1 LTAVLDWV
9 VLPMQYP
16 FMQRALVIALIT
28 GASAGLGKVFA
39 QRLAAAGHDLVLVAR
54 DAARLQA
61 LADELSLQYGISAEP
76 LAADLSRDD
85 GMRHV
90 ADRIAKMGNL
100 EILVNNA
107 GFGTKGKLVTRPI
120 AEQATM
126 LELHVMAPMLLTRA
140 ALPGMIERG
149 VGTIINV
156 ASVASFV
163 YGAGNANYCSSKAYL
178 RVFSLALNEE
188 LRDTGVHVQALCPG
202 FTHTEFHDRAAMDK
216 TTIAGVL
223 WLSAERVVDDSLAQA
238 AAKGAV
244 VCIPSTR
251 YKLIVFVVR
260 YLPEWIL
267 GAVRK
272 QYGKLRT

>member
-1 LTAVLDWV
+1 MPTAMSLTGRTV
-9 VLPMQYP
+9 
-16 FMQRALVIALIT
+16 ALIT

-39 QRLAAAGHDLVLVAR
+39 QRLAASGHDLVLVAR

-61 LADELSLQYGISAEP
+61 LADELSLQFGITAEA
-76 LAADLSRDD
+76 LAADLSRDE
-85 GMRHV
+85 GMRRV

-107 GFGTKGKLVTRPI
+107 GFGTKGKLATRPI

-149 VGTIINV
+149 FGTIINV

-178 RVFSLALNEE
+178 RVFTLALNEE
-188 LRDTGVHVQALCPG
+188 LHGTGVHVQALCPG

-216 TTIAGVL
+216 TTISGML
-223 WLSAERVVDDSLAQA
+223 WLSAERVVDESLAQA
-238 AAKGAV
+238 AAKGKV

-251 YKLIVFVVR
+251 YKLIVLLVR
-260 YLPEWIL
+260 YLPDWIL
-267 GAVRK
+267 GTLRA